1 MYGGVS
7 VCVYGD
13 MNVWGCECIECVYED
28 MNVWGC
34 ECVCVWG
41 HECMGV

>member
-1 MYGGVS
+1 MCGGVS

-13 MNVWGCECIECVYED
+13 V
-28 MNVWGC
+28 NVWGC

-41 HECMGV
+41 RECVGV